1 MENLLEVKN
10 LEVSFSTYSG
20 EVQAVR
26 NVSFDIHK
34 NETVAI
40 VGESGCGKSV
50 TSKAI
55 MGLLPPHACQIKSG
69 EIIFNGKDV
78 LNQTDEEH
86 RDFCG
91 KECAMIFQD
100 ALTSLNPTL
109 TVGRQVMENLVNH
122 TDLNSTQ
129 RKERAIELLREVGIS
144 DPETCLQ
151 KYPMELSGG
160 MRQRVMIASAIIC
173 HPNLL
178 IADEPTTALDVT
190 IQAQVLDLLRKIQ
203 EMEKMSIILIT
214 HDLGVVAQMAERIIV
229 MYAGKIVEQG
239 TSPDIFY
246 HPQHPYAW
254 ALLNSV
260 PRLIKDVEDEHPRL
274 QTIEGNLP
282 SAINPPKGC
291 AFANRC
297 PYCMNICQ
305 EEEPEQ
311 YPLEAE
317 HRVSCWL
324 QESVA
329 DRSSIPFLK
338 GAIE

>member
-1 MENLLEVKN
+1 MEKLLEVRN
-10 LEVSFSTYSG
+10 LEVSFSTYAG

-26 NVSFDIHK
+26 NVSFDVRR

-55 MGLLPPHACQIKSG
+55 MGLLPPHGCQIKSG

-78 LNQTDEEH
+78 LNLSDTEH
-86 RDFCG
+86 QNFCG

-100 ALTSLNPTL
+100 ALSSLNPTL
-109 TVGRQVMENLVNH
+109 TVGTQVMENLVNH
-122 TDLNSTQ
+122 TDLNIAQ
-129 RKERAIELLREVGIS
+129 RKERAIELLQKVGIS
-144 DPETCLQ
+144 DSEKCMQ

-190 IQAQVLDLLRKIQ
+190 IQAQVLELLRNIQ

-239 TSPDIFY
+239 TSHDIFY
-246 HPQHPYAW
+246 HPQHPYTW
-254 ALLNSV
+254 ALLHSV
-260 PRLIKDVEDEHPRL
+260 PRLMNENGHQRL

-282 SAINPPKGC
+282 SSINPHEGC

-305 EEEPEQ
+305 NEEPKQ
-311 YPLEAE
+311 YSLEGE

-324 QESVA
+324 QESMA
-329 DRSSIPFLK
+329 DKSEIPFLK
-338 GAIE
+338 GAIK